1 MALDPSVA
9 QALGNVAGMCMIGAG
24 LSMGL
29 AAIGPG
35 VGEGTLFGKTVEGIA
50 RQPELEPYSWRNG
63 GMEPG
68 LKNPLGA
75 RALYIFRDGQDT
87 LYRIHGSPEWWT
99 IGKSVSSG
107 CVRMMNQDV
116 VDLYNRVQPGTPIL
130 VLGSAVESAGI
141 Y

>member
-50 RQPELEPYSWRNG
+50 RQPELEGRLVGQAFVFFAIIEVLALFGFVVSMLLLFVFAQPAISTLNANAALSA
-63 GMEPG
+63 PAAA
-68 LKNPLGA
+68 GA
-75 RALYIFRDGQDT
+75 T
-87 LYRIHGSPEWWT
+87 H
-99 IGKSVSSG
+99 
-107 CVRMMNQDV
+107 
-116 VDLYNRVQPGTPIL
+116 
-130 VLGSAVESAGI
+130 
-141 Y
+141 